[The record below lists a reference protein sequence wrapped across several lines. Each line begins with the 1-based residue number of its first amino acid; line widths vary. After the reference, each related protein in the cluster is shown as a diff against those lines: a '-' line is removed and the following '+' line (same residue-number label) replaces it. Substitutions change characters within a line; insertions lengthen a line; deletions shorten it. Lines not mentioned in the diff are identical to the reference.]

1 MNYTKDGFLSM
12 IQMAYDSCRQRK
24 NSDEIEVASVIKQA
38 GGNKEN
44 KEVILNLF
52 QCTSYEELLT
62 KTGLFEVYRPEGKTH
77 LVMRR
82 KIMQDKTT
90 EEISKMAETP
100 NIHTRI
106 KTLRDALTEGLY
118 EKEEA
123 VRLALLTA
131 IAGESIFFL
140 GAPGCAKSM
149 IARRI
154 VNAFKTD
161 GADGGANNDVQ
172 NVQYFEYLMNQFS
185 TPEDIF
191 GPISLKALN
200 GEGKSGKE
208 EYKRITEKMLPEA
221 DIAFLDEIWKASPAI
236 QNTLLTIINEKKFHN
251 GNEIVSVPLKA
262 LLAASNELPARSRGL
277 EALYDRFILRLPVNF
292 IQSESTFFEMIS
304 QPSSPEFELSDETR
318 AFQITNDELKE
329 WKGKIDEVRL
339 SAEARNVIS
348 AIRKEL
354 TAENAKLSEEEKKN
368 GELFEVGDRR
378 WKKIAH
384 ILKASAFLNGRNEV
398 DLMDCQLIEYCIW
411 NTEAQQEKAKAIV
424 EKCIQQNGL
433 DCDTAIEDIE
443 EQIKNYSNKI
453 TKTFYEPE
461 YIDVDGDAITA
472 KINGEECQEI
482 KTNDGNTFYIG
493 NRYFYTS
500 KQGDNQMMCSNVIMN
515 NDEVEWET
523 EIKDYN
529 YRRKTVR
536 YSGHVQ
542 MTMTRRQS
550 GKFLKNSLFQNKIAF
565 EASQNKFDEEYYYAI
580 QKYITTEIQKL
591 DTFVAEKSMPYKAN
605 LFAQQECCDVIM
617 RAIVKA
623 KEDLQDAQ
631 VDLDKERSRYKN
643 ET

>member
-1 MNYTKDGFLSM
+1 MK
-12 IQMAYDSCRQRK
+12 
-24 NSDEIEVASVIKQA
+24 
-38 GGNKEN
+38 
-44 KEVILNLF
+44 
-52 QCTSYEELLT
+52 
-62 KTGLFEVYRPEGKTH
+62 P
-77 LVMRR
+77 
-82 KIMQDKTT
+82 
-90 EEISKMAETP
+90 AETTP
-100 NIHTRI
+100 LHDRI
-106 KTLRDALTEGLY
+106 KALRDALTEGLY

-262 LLAASNELPARSRGL
+262 LLAASNELPARGRGL

-304 QPSSPEFELSDETR
+304 QPSSSEFELSDETR

-348 AIRKEL
+348 AIRKEM

-384 ILKASAFLNGRNEV
+384 ILKAAAFLNGRTEI

-424 EKCIQQNGL
+424 EKCIRQNGL
-433 DCDTAIEDIE
+433 GIHTQIDEINEYIKKYEDYVSSSFYVVGNSEPLVYQMSDGWKAYAFKTPCIIRGHGYYGNSAE
-443 EQIKNYSNKI
+443 VSFLCGEIVTRNARMASNGGRYYDSKKQRLDMDIYHFDARTILIQGEKI
-453 TKTFYEPE
+453 TWSDANGREYEAEIQMTKGVLVPDQNVFGHSDFLTLRQDKADKDYYNPILGIIKKE
-461 YIDVDGDAITA
+461 LDR
-472 KINGEECQEI
+472 INEFI
-482 KTNDGNTFYIG
+482 KSKKDNFQTNIFA
-493 NRYFYTS
+493 RES
-500 KQGDNQMMCSNVIMN
+500 MCSVILSS
-515 NDEVEWET
+515 VEQS
-523 EIKDYN
+523 
-529 YRRKTVR
+529 RRELED
-536 YSGHVQ
+536 VQ
-542 MTMTRRQS
+542 
-550 GKFLKNSLFQNKIAF
+550 
-565 EASQNKFDEEYYYAI
+565 
-580 QKYITTEIQKL
+580 
-591 DTFVAEKSMPYKAN
+591 VA
-605 LFAQQECCDVIM
+605 
-617 RAIVKA
+617 
-623 KEDLQDAQ
+623 
-631 VDLDKERSRYKN
+631 LDKQRKRYKL
-643 ET
+643 